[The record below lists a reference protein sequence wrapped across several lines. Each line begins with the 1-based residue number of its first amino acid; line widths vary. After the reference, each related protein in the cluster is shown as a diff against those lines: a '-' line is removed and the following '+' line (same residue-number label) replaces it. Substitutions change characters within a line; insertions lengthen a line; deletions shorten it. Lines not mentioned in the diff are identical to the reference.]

1 MHEGFFS
8 GLIHT
13 FNWTGNFLQSSC
25 APTAVNN
32 DEADSVFV
40 RLWGLKSETSES
52 GTFKL
57 GGVCCLWCSNW
68 LSTGW
73 EWSLDCSEDPG
84 GTVLGLTTVLDS
96 CLSFTSFSSSL
107 ESSSKIILDNL
118 FFERAQ
124 FCLIFICF
132 SFTARRVLYFLL
144 SFVSQSSVIRL
155 KSTQT
160 SSLDW
165 LSQDSSSSTQKLS
178 SK

>member
-40 RLWGLKSETSES
+40 WLWGLKSETSES

-68 LSTGW
+68 LPTGW

-84 GTVLGLTTVLDS
+84 GTMLGLTTVLDS

-124 FCLIFICF
+124 FCFIFICF

-155 KSTQT
+155 KSSQT